1 MMTDGADRC
10 TALNSEEDSDGC
22 DEPEDD
28 DDSDGSA
35 DRVCE
40 WDIGDLSDEEL
51 EEAPEEIP
59 NSIWS
64 SAAEDAKMLTAMR
77 HSGGNT
83 VRYDDRV
90 QHTMHVES
98 IW

>member
-1 MMTDGADRC
+1 MMTEGADRC

-28 DDSDGSA
+28 ADSDGSA
-35 DRVCE
+35 DWVCD

-64 SAAEDAKMLTAMR
+64 STAKAAKMLTAMR

-83 VRYDDRV
+83 VRYED
-90 QHTMHVES
+90 
-98 IW
+98 

>member
-1 MMTDGADRC
+1 MMTEGADRC
-10 TALNSEEDSDGC
+10 PVLNSEEDSDGC

-28 DDSDGSA
+28 ADSDGSA
-35 DRVCE
+35 DWVCD

-64 SAAEDAKMLTAMR
+64 LAAKDAKMLTAMR
-77 HSGGNT
+77 HSGREYGT
-83 VRYDDRV
+83 
-90 QHTMHVES
+90 
-98 IW
+98 I